1 MDLIAE
7 LHRSNLDA
15 KVVAM
20 LSASITKNQQDVEQ
34 LRQLREQSER
44 DVAELKQLSARVERD
59 AAYIKAADTKI
70 AALTLELAHHK
81 RIRFANKSEA
91 FSPEQRDLF
100 QETWN
105 VDLAAIEAEVNR
117 VAEQITPQANKPR
130 RPTGRQPLPAHLPRI
145 EHRHEP
151 ESCTCGQCGND
162 LIKIGEDVSEQLDVE
177 PARFFVHRHI
187 RPQYACRNCQT
198 VTAAPIPAAIIDG
211 GLAAPGLYAWVLT
224 QKFLDHLP
232 LYRIEQIS
240 DRQGVPLPRST
251 SAEWVGQASVALQ
264 PLVERLAE
272 LLRQRNILHADE
284 TPVAQ
289 LDPGKGKTKRAYLW
303 AYRSN
308 GLDGN
313 RDPPIVV
320 FDYQPSRS
328 GHHAQHFLRDWRGC
342 LMVDDYVGYKALF
355 ERGITEL
362 GCFAH
367 ARRKFFDLHAANA
380 SPSAAYV
387 LERIRQLY
395 AIEREGKVL
404 DTPARWQLRQTQAQP
419 ILDALHAWLLATR
432 ITVADGSGLAKAID
446 YSLKRW
452 SALIRYANSGDL
464 PIDNNPIENAIR
476 PIAVGKKNWLFCG
489 SERAGKRA
497 AAIQSL
503 LGTAKLNQIE
513 PYAWLKD
520 TLEKLPTWPNSRV
533 DELLPLRSTAIT

>member
-7 LHRSNLDA
+7 LHRSNLDSSI
-15 KVVAM
+15 VSTL
-20 LSASITKNQQDVEQ
+20 LSTLNQSQQDAIDIQ
-34 LRQLREQSER
+34 
-44 DVAELKQLSARVERD
+44 QLSARVERD
-59 AAYIKAADTKI
+59 AIYIKAADTKI

-117 VAEQITPQANKPR
+117 VAEQIAPPVNQPR

-145 EHRHEP
+145 EHHHEP
-151 ESCTCGQCGND
+151 ESCTCGQCGNT

-187 RPQYACRNCQT
+187 RPQYACRTCET
-198 VTAAPIPAAIIDG
+198 VSAAPIPAAIVDG
-211 GLAAPGLYAWVLT
+211 GLAAPGLYAWVVT

-232 LYRIEQIS
+232 LYRIEQIG
-240 DRQGVPLPRST
+240 DRHGVPLPRST
-251 SAEWVGQASVALQ
+251 SAEWVGQAGVALQ
-264 PLVERLAE
+264 PLAERLGE
-272 LLRQRNILHADE
+272 ILRQRSILHADE

-289 LDPGKGKTKRAYLW
+289 LDPGRGKTKRAYLW

-308 GLDGN
+308 DLDGN
-313 RDPPIVV
+313 RDPPIIV
-320 FDYQPSRS
+320 FDYQPNRS
-328 GHHAQHFLRDWRGC
+328 GSHAKHFLRDWRGS
-342 LMVDDYVGYKALF
+342 LMVDDFGGYKALF
-355 ERGITEL
+355 ECGITEL

-367 ARRKFFDLHAANA
+367 ARRKFFDLLAANGN
-380 SPSAAYV
+380 PLAAYV
-387 LERIRQLY
+387 LERIRELY
-395 AIEREGKVL
+395 AIEREAREFN
-404 DTPARWQLRQTQAQP
+404 THARWQLRQTQAQP
-419 ILDALHAWLLATR
+419 ILDALHVWLLATR
-432 ITVADGSGLAKAID
+432 ATVADGSGLAKAIN

-452 SALIRYANSGDL
+452 PALVRYANSGDL
-464 PIDNNPIENAIR
+464 PIDNNPVENAIR
-476 PIAVGKKNWLFCG
+476 PIAIGKKNWLFCG

-503 LGTAKLNQIE
+503 LGTAKLNQLE

-520 TLEKLPTWPNSRV
+520 TLEKLPIWPNNRI
-533 DELLPLRSTAIT
+533 DELLPLRSSPST